1 MVRQAHHDNC
11 HLGIESN
18 RPEPVDGWIPAY
30 RLVDSPRRKDRRN
43 DRQTEFINRL
53 YLNSIM
59 KKKIYTLG
67 TGLRSLED
75 FIEIINSYNIDA
87 IIDVRSYPSSK
98 FEYFKKINL
107 EPLLKKEMLEYHYLG
122 KELGGFRKEGYDHY
136 IITKEFEEG
145 VKLLERIAS
154 TKASVII
161 CAERF
166 PWKCH
171 RKYIAQALQKKG
183 WIIEHILDKGKVWLP
198 KTNRT
203 N

>member
-1 MVRQAHHDNC
+1 MIY
-11 HLGIESN
+11 GIISSK
-18 RPEPVDGWIPAY
+18 
-30 RLVDSPRRKDRRN
+30 L
-43 DRQTEFINRL
+43 
-53 YLNSIM
+53 M
-59 KKKIYTLG
+59 KKKVYTLG

-136 IITKEFEEG
+136 ITTKEFEEG
-145 VKLLERIAS
+145 IKLLEGIAS
-154 TKASVII
+154 TKVSVII

-198 KTNRT
+198 KQKII
-203 N
+203 

>member
-1 MVRQAHHDNC
+1 LRNILASSGNLANDIWYY
-11 HLGIESN
+11 LSK
-18 RPEPVDGWIPAY
+18 
-30 RLVDSPRRKDRRN
+30 LV
-43 DRQTEFINRL
+43 
-53 YLNSIM
+53 
-59 KKKIYTLG
+59 KKKVYTLG

-98 FEYFKKINL
+98 SEYFKKINL

-122 KELGGFRKEGYDHY
+122 QELGGFRKEGYGHY
-136 IITKEFEEG
+136 IITNEFEEG
-145 VKLLERIAS
+145 IKLLEGIAS

-183 WIIEHILDKGKVWLP
+183 WMIEHILDKGKVWLP
-198 KTNRT
+198 K
-203 N
+203 

>member
-1 MVRQAHHDNC
+1 MIY
-11 HLGIESN
+11 GIISSK
-18 RPEPVDGWIPAY
+18 
-30 RLVDSPRRKDRRN
+30 L
-43 DRQTEFINRL
+43 
-53 YLNSIM
+53 M
-59 KKKIYTLG
+59 KKKVYTLG

-75 FIEIINSYNIDA
+75 FIEIINSYNIDTV
-87 IIDVRSYPSSK
+87 IDVRSYPSSK

-107 EPLLKKEMLEYHYLG
+107 EPLLRKEMLEYHYLG

-136 IITKEFEEG
+136 IMTKEFEEG
-145 VKLLERIAS
+145 IKLLEGIAS
-154 TKASVII
+154 TKVSVII

-198 KTNRT
+198 RQSNI
-203 N
+203 